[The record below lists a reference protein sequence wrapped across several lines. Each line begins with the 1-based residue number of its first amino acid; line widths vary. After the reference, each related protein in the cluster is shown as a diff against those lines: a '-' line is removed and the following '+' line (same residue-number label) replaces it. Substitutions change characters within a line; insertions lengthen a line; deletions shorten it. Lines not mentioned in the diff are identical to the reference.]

1 MDFLDAL
8 NQNTYM
14 SAFSM
19 LLMNLGSRYIALD
32 ISKAQEQILK
42 NQVMRRITLFCIF
55 YVATRNI
62 LTSIG
67 LTVLFI
73 VINVFLLHEESMFC
87 VLPHSARKVAGPVS
101 KDEYEL
107 AKKTVDAYEEQHGGD
122 KSVTADATPA
132 AAAKLI

>member
-19 LLMNLGSRYIALD
+19 LLMNLGSRYISLD

-87 VLPHSARKVAGPVS
+87 VLPHSARKVSAPVS
-101 KDEYEL
+101 KDEYDM
-107 AKKTVDAYEEQHGGD
+107 AKKTVDTYEQQHGGE
-122 KSVTADATPA
+122 TAEVVAVASAPVS
-132 AAAKLI
+132 K

>member
-1 MDFLDAL
+1 
-8 NQNTYM
+8 
-14 SAFSM
+14 
-19 LLMNLGSRYIALD
+19 
-32 ISKAQEQILK
+32 
-42 NQVMRRITLFCIF
+42 MRRITLFCIF